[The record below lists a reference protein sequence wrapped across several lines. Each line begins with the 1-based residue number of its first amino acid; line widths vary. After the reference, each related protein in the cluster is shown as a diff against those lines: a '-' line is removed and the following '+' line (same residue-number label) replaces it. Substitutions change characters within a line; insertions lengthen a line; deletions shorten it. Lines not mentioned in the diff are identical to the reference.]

1 MKRLSEIPLE
11 LLAEMASVV
20 RVFVESLFLQMAQMR
35 AEIEDLKS
43 HVKRLAPQNSSV
55 PPSTQH
61 PHARPTPKPK
71 TKSTK
76 NRGGQQGHR
85 RVVRE
90 LVPIERCTEVIELLP
105 ETCRRCGESLD
116 GSDPEPLR
124 HQVWELPKI
133 EPMIVEYQR
142 HRLTCHGCG
151 TSTCAE
157 LPCGVPTGQFGSTL
171 LAFTGLLM
179 GHFRQSKRRA
189 ASFLSDLL
197 NMPCCA
203 AATVK
208 MQNRV
213 SAALEQPYED
223 LKGLLAKNPNLSM
236 DETPTKQANQ
246 KAWLWT
252 AVASDFAVFAIFA
265 SRAATALPKLLG
277 DEFRGIINC
286 DRAKMYWQAKRLQW
300 CWAHL
305 KRDIQS
311 LIDHHDRQVKRL
323 GFDLKRPMQNLF
335 IDWHQFKSGEIS
347 WESFQSQM
355 QPIREE
361 INRLLLRGRCSG
373 NQRLVGICRQ
383 LYNHREWIWTFIEV
397 RGIEPTNNAA
407 ERALRPAV
415 IHRKLSF
422 GTQSEAASRFI
433 ERTLTVSET
442 CRLQKRSVFQW
453 LTAAVEADVN
463 NQSSPPLI
471 TAR

>member
-1 MKRLSEIPLE
+1 
-11 LLAEMASVV
+11 
-20 RVFVESLFLQMAQMR
+20 
-35 AEIEDLKS
+35 
-43 HVKRLAPQNSSV
+43 
-55 PPSTQH
+55 
-61 PHARPTPKPK
+61 
-71 TKSTK
+71 
-76 NRGGQQGHR
+76 
-85 RVVRE
+85 
-90 LVPIERCTEVIELLP
+90 
-105 ETCRRCGESLD
+105 
-116 GSDPEPLR
+116 
-124 HQVWELPKI
+124 
-133 EPMIVEYQR
+133 
-142 HRLTCHGCG
+142 
-151 TSTCAE
+151 
-157 LPCGVPTGQFGSTL
+157 
-171 LAFTGLLM
+171 
-179 GHFRQSKRRA
+179 
-189 ASFLSDLL
+189 
-197 NMPCCA
+197 
-203 AATVK
+203 

-236 DETPTKQANQ
+236 EETPTKQADQ

-252 AVASDFAVFAIFA
+252 AVASNFAVFAIFA

-335 IDWHQFKSGEIS
+335 LYWRQFKSGEIG

-373 NQRLVGICRQ
+373 NQRLVGMCRE
-383 LYNHREWIWTFIEV
+383 LYNHREWLWTFIQFQ
-397 RGIEPTNNAA
+397 GIEPTNNAA

-415 IHRKLSF
+415 IYRKLSF
-422 GTQSEAASRFI
+422 GTQSEARSRFI
-433 ERTLTVSET
+433 ERMLTVSET

-453 LTAAVEADVN
+453 LTAAVEADLN
-463 NQSSPPLI
+463 NQFAPPLV
-471 TAR
+471 TAP